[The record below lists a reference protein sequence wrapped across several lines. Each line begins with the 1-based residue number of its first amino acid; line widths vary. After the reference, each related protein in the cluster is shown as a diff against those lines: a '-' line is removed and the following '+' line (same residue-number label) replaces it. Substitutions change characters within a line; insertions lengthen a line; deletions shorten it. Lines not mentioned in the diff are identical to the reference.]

1 MIDNLDIYTMGN
13 IKGFGVILRIF
24 MLLALVSFAAC
35 DKVAEDIMSEDNV
48 VNIMLDIDQL
58 TLESASIR
66 VRHDGA
72 SDQNWVYMNTQD
84 LESDAA
90 TLIYSKVAKELEL
103 TGEIVANRG
112 QNKSLTVSALAP
124 KSYYRFIC
132 SVIDEVT
139 GMPVGD
145 VAEITYRTRRD
156 PNLFEL
162 NANWSVT
169 RGERTYDT
177 KEGTEYDNFKCN
189 SNDDATYVVVTLKDS
204 DFEAYY
210 RSEIRALFE
219 DYQSSIGIEEGS
231 SKWNSIVSRGDIN
244 WQEPRLRSGDWH
256 LFMIGLDPDG
266 ELSGLYQSYGFNIE
280 QEVATD
286 EYNRWI
292 GNWTVSDMSGTEYFD
307 ITIIPSEN
315 NMWYYMGGWESTN
328 IYAFDTFDPA
338 LMPELFFDKMTGKL
352 YFVSQYVNTM
362 ISDTESVDFY
372 FSGTFTYGQTYV
384 LGQEVLNFKMAQT
397 TFVSADYTEA
407 RIEGQNFVQSGMT
420 FPIEQICYLYYNGG
434 SPGAISMIIPRLPL
448 RLIRK

>member
-1 MIDNLDIYTMGN
+1 MGN
-13 IKGFGVILRIF
+13 INRIKAIF
-24 MLLALVSFAAC
+24 RVLMVLSLLSLVSC
-35 DKVAEDIMSEDNV
+35 DKVVDDYVSDENV
-48 VNIMLDIDQL
+48 VKIMLDIDQL

-72 SDQNWVYMNTQD
+72 SDLNWVYMNTAD
-84 LESDAA
+84 LVTEAA
-90 TLIYSKVAKELEL
+90 DLIENKVVKELEL

-132 SVIDEVT
+132 SAIDQVS
-139 GMPVGD
+139 GMPVGE

-162 NANWSVT
+162 NSNWSVT
-169 RGERTYDT
+169 RGERSYDT
-177 KEGTEYDNFKCN
+177 KEGTEYDNFKCS

-210 RSEIRALFE
+210 KSEIRALFE
-219 DYQSSIGIEEGS
+219 DYQSSFGIEEGS

-286 EYNRWI
+286 EYNRWL
-292 GNWTVSDMSGTEYFD
+292 GTWAVADMSGSEYFD

-328 IYAFDTFDPA
+328 VYAFDTFDPA
-338 LMPELFFDKMTGKL
+338 LMPELFFDKMTGRL

-397 TFVSADYTEA
+397 SFVNADYTEA
-407 RIEGQNFVQSGMT
+407 RIESQNFVQSGME

-434 SPGAISMIIPRLPL
+434 SPGAISLIIPTLPL

>member
-1 MIDNLDIYTMGN
+1 MGN
-13 IKGFGVILRIF
+13 INRIRAIF
-24 MLLALVSFAAC
+24 RVLMVLSLLSLVSC
-35 DKVAEDIMSEDNV
+35 DKVVDDYVSDENV
-48 VNIMLDIDQL
+48 VKIMLDIDQL

-72 SDQNWVYMNTQD
+72 SDLNWVYMNTAD
-84 LESDAA
+84 LVTEAA
-90 TLIYSKVAKELEL
+90 DLIENKVVKELEL

-132 SVIDEVT
+132 SAIDQVS
-139 GMPVGD
+139 GMPVGE

-162 NANWSVT
+162 NSNWSVT
-169 RGERTYDT
+169 RGERSYDT
-177 KEGTEYDNFKCN
+177 KEGTEYDNFKCS

-210 RSEIRALFE
+210 KSEIRALFE
-219 DYQSSIGIEEGS
+219 DYQSSFGIEEGS
-231 SKWNSIVSRGDIN
+231 SKWNSIVSRGDID

-286 EYNRWI
+286 EYNRWL
-292 GNWTVSDMSGTEYFD
+292 GTWTVADMSGSEYFD

-328 IYAFDTFDPA
+328 VYAFDTFDPA
-338 LMPELFFDKMTGKL
+338 LMPELFFDKMTGRL

-397 TFVSADYTEA
+397 SFVNADYTEA
-407 RIEGQNFVQSGMT
+407 RIESRNFVQSGME
-420 FPIEQICYLYYNGG
+420 FPIEQICYLYYNGS
-434 SPGAISMIIPRLPL
+434 SPGAISLIIPTLPL
-448 RLIRK
+448 RLIKK

>member
-1 MIDNLDIYTMGN
+1 MGN
-13 IKGFGVILRIF
+13 INRIRAIF
-24 MLLALVSFAAC
+24 RVLMVLSLLPFVSC
-35 DKVAEDIMSEDNV
+35 DKVVDDYVSDENIV
-48 VNIMLDIDQL
+48 KIMLDIDQL

-72 SDQNWVYMNTQD
+72 SDLNWVYMNTAD
-84 LESDAA
+84 LVTQAA
-90 TLIYSKVAKELEL
+90 DLIENKVVKELEL

-132 SVIDEVT
+132 SAIDQVS
-139 GMPVGD
+139 GMPVGE

-162 NANWSVT
+162 NENWSIT
-169 RGERTYDT
+169 RGERTYDS
-177 KEGTEYDNFKCN
+177 KEGVEYDNFNCN

-210 RSEIRALFE
+210 KSDVRALFE
-219 DYQSSIGIEEGS
+219 DYQSSFGIEEGS
-231 SKWNSIVSRGDIN
+231 SKWNNIVSKGDIE

-286 EYNRWI
+286 EYNRWL
-292 GNWTVSDMSGTEYFD
+292 GTWAVADMSGTEYFD

-315 NMWYYMGGWESTN
+315 NMWYYMGGWESSN
-328 IYAFDTFDPA
+328 VYAFDTNDPA
-338 LMPELFFDKMTGKL
+338 LMPELFFDKMSGKM

-384 LGQEVLNFKMAQT
+384 LGQEVLNFKMAQSS
-397 TFVSADYTEA
+397 FINSDCSEA
-407 RIEGQNFVQSGMT
+407 RIEGQNFTQSGMA

-434 SPGAISMIIPRLPL
+434 SPGAISLIIPTLPL

>member
-1 MIDNLDIYTMGN
+1 MGN
-13 IKGFGVILRIF
+13 INKFAVVFRVF
-24 MLLALVSFAAC
+24 MILALLPFVAC
-35 DKVAEDIMSEDNV
+35 DKVGNDIVSEGDF

-72 SDQNWVYMNTQD
+72 LDLNWVYMNTQD

-90 TLIYSKVAKELEL
+90 ELINNKVAKELEL

-112 QNKSLTVSALAP
+112 QNKSLTVSALAA

-132 SVIDEVT
+132 SAIDEVS
-139 GMPVGD
+139 GMPVGE

-156 PNLFEL
+156 PDLFEL
-162 NANWSVT
+162 NTNWSIT
-169 RGERTYDT
+169 RGERTYDS
-177 KEGTEYDNFKCN
+177 KEGSEFDNFKCN
-189 SNDDATYVVVTLKDS
+189 SSDDATYVVVTLKDA
-204 DFEAYY
+204 DFETYY
-210 RSEIRALFE
+210 KSEIRALFE
-219 DYQSSIGIEEGS
+219 DYQSSFGFEEGS
-231 SKWNSIVSRGDIN
+231 SKWNNVLSQGDIT

-256 LFMIGLDPDG
+256 LFMIGLDKDG

-280 QEVATD
+280 QETPTD
-286 EYNRWI
+286 EYNRWL

-328 IYAFDTFDPA
+328 IYDFDTFDPA

-362 ISDTESVDFY
+362 ISETESVDFY

-397 TFVSADYTEA
+397 TFVNIDYTEA
-407 RIEGQNFVQSGMT
+407 RIESQNFVQSGMT

-434 SPGAISMIIPRLPL
+434 NPGAISMIIPTLPL
-448 RLIRK
+448 KLIKK

>member
-1 MIDNLDIYTMGN
+1 MGN
-13 IKGFGVILRIF
+13 INRIKAIF
-24 MLLALVSFAAC
+24 RVLMVLSLLSLVSC
-35 DKVAEDIMSEDNV
+35 DKVVDDYVSDENV
-48 VNIMLDIDQL
+48 VKIMLDIDQL

-72 SDQNWVYMNTQD
+72 SDLNWVYMNTAD
-84 LESDAA
+84 LVTEAA
-90 TLIYSKVAKELEL
+90 DLIENKVVKELEL

-132 SVIDEVT
+132 SAIDQVS
-139 GMPVGD
+139 GMPVGE

-162 NANWSVT
+162 NSNWSVT
-169 RGERTYDT
+169 RGERSYDT
-177 KEGTEYDNFKCN
+177 KEGTEYDNFKCS

-210 RSEIRALFE
+210 KSEIRALFE
-219 DYQSSIGIEEGS
+219 DYQSSFGIEEGS

-286 EYNRWI
+286 EYNRWL
-292 GNWTVSDMSGTEYFD
+292 GTWAVADMSGSEYFD

-328 IYAFDTFDPA
+328 VYAFDTFDPA
-338 LMPELFFDKMTGKL
+338 LMPELFFDKMTGRL

-397 TFVSADYTEA
+397 SFVNADYTEA
-407 RIEGQNFVQSGMT
+407 RIESQNFVQSGME

-434 SPGAISMIIPRLPL
+434 SPGAISLIIPTLPL
-448 RLIRK
+448 RLIKK

>member
-1 MIDNLDIYTMGN
+1 MGN
-13 IKGFGVILRIF
+13 INRIRTIF
-24 MLLALVSFAAC
+24 RVLMVLSLLPFVSC
-35 DKVAEDIMSEDNV
+35 DKVVDDYVSDENV
-48 VNIMLDIDQL
+48 VKIMLDIDQL

-72 SDQNWVYMNTQD
+72 SDLNWVYMNTSD
-84 LESDAA
+84 LVTEAA
-90 TLIYSKVAKELEL
+90 DLIENKIAKELEL

-132 SVIDEVT
+132 SAIDQVS

-162 NANWSVT
+162 NENWSIT
-169 RGERTYDT
+169 RGERTYDS
-177 KEGTEYDNFKCN
+177 KEGVEYDNFNCN

-210 RSEIRALFE
+210 KSEVRALFE
-219 DYQSSIGIEEGS
+219 DYQSSFGIEEGS
-231 SKWNSIVSRGDIN
+231 SKWNNIVSKGDIA

-286 EYNRWI
+286 EYNRWL
-292 GNWTVSDMSGTEYFD
+292 GTWAVADMSGSEYFD

-315 NMWYYMGGWESTN
+315 NMWYYMGGWESSN
-328 IYAFDTFDPA
+328 VYAFDTNDPS
-338 LMPELFFDKMTGKL
+338 LMPELFFDKMTGKM

-384 LGQEVLNFKMAQT
+384 LGQEVLNFKMAQSS
-397 TFVSADYTEA
+397 FINSECSEA
-407 RIEGQNFVQSGMT
+407 RIEGQNFTQSGMA

-434 SPGAISMIIPRLPL
+434 SPGAISLIIPTLPL
-448 RLIRK
+448 RLIKK

>member
-1 MIDNLDIYTMGN
+1 MGN
-13 IKGFGVILRIF
+13 INKFAVVFHVF
-24 MLLALVSFAAC
+24 MILALLPFVAC
-35 DKVAEDIMSEDNV
+35 DKVGNDIVSEGDF

-72 SDQNWVYMNTQD
+72 LDLNWVYMNTQD

-90 TLIYSKVAKELEL
+90 ELINNKVAKELEL

-112 QNKSLTVSALAP
+112 QNKSLTVSALAA

-132 SVIDEVT
+132 SAIDEVS
-139 GMPVGD
+139 GMPVGE

-156 PNLFEL
+156 PDLFEL
-162 NANWSVT
+162 NTNWSIT
-169 RGERTYDT
+169 RGERTYDS
-177 KEGTEYDNFKCN
+177 KEGSEFDNFKCN
-189 SNDDATYVVVTLKDS
+189 SSDDATYVVVTLKDA
-204 DFEAYY
+204 DFETYY
-210 RSEIRALFE
+210 KSEIRALFE
-219 DYQSSIGIEEGS
+219 DYQSSFGFEEGS
-231 SKWNSIVSRGDIN
+231 SKWNNVLSQGDIT

-256 LFMIGLDPDG
+256 LFMIGLDKDG

-280 QEVATD
+280 QETATD
-286 EYNRWI
+286 EYNRWL

-362 ISDTESVDFY
+362 ISETESVDFY

-397 TFVSADYTEA
+397 TFVNIDYTEA
-407 RIEGQNFVQSGMT
+407 RIESQNFVQSGMT

-434 SPGAISMIIPRLPL
+434 NPGAISMIIPTLPL
-448 RLIRK
+448 KLIKK

>member
-1 MIDNLDIYTMGN
+1 MVLS
-13 IKGFGVILRIF
+13 
-24 MLLALVSFAAC
+24 LLPFVSC
-35 DKVAEDIMSEDNV
+35 DKVVDDYVSDENIV
-48 VNIMLDIDQL
+48 KIMLDIDQL

-72 SDQNWVYMNTQD
+72 SDLNWVYMNTAD
-84 LESDAA
+84 LVTQAA
-90 TLIYSKVAKELEL
+90 DLIENKVVKELEL

-132 SVIDEVT
+132 SAIDQVS
-139 GMPVGD
+139 GMPVGE

-162 NANWSVT
+162 NENWSIT
-169 RGERTYDT
+169 RGERTYDS
-177 KEGTEYDNFKCN
+177 KEGVEYDNFNCN

-210 RSEIRALFE
+210 KSDVRALFE
-219 DYQSSIGIEEGS
+219 DYQSSFGIEEGS
-231 SKWNSIVSRGDIN
+231 SKWNNIVSKGDIE

-286 EYNRWI
+286 EYNRWL
-292 GNWTVSDMSGTEYFD
+292 GTWAVADMSGTEYFD

-315 NMWYYMGGWESTN
+315 NMWYYMGGWESSN
-328 IYAFDTFDPA
+328 VYAFDTNDPA
-338 LMPELFFDKMTGKL
+338 LMPELFFDKMSGKM

-384 LGQEVLNFKMAQT
+384 LGQEVLNFKMAQSS
-397 TFVSADYTEA
+397 FINSDCSEA
-407 RIEGQNFVQSGMT
+407 RIEGQNFTQSGMA

-434 SPGAISMIIPRLPL
+434 SPGAISLIIPTLPL

>member
-1 MIDNLDIYTMGN
+1 MGN
-13 IKGFGVILRIF
+13 INKFAVVFRVF
-24 MLLALVSFAAC
+24 MILALLPFVAC
-35 DKVAEDIMSEDNV
+35 DKVVNDIVSEGDF

-72 SDQNWVYMNTQD
+72 LDLNWVYMNTQD

-90 TLIYSKVAKELEL
+90 ELINNKVAKELEL

-112 QNKSLTVSALAP
+112 QNKSLTVSALAA

-132 SVIDEVT
+132 SAIDEVS
-139 GMPVGD
+139 GMPVGE

-156 PNLFEL
+156 PDLFEL
-162 NANWSVT
+162 NTNWSIT
-169 RGERTYDT
+169 RGERTYDS
-177 KEGTEYDNFKCN
+177 KEGSEFDNFKCN
-189 SNDDATYVVVTLKDS
+189 SSDDATYVVVTLKDA
-204 DFEAYY
+204 DFETYY
-210 RSEIRALFE
+210 KSEIRALFE
-219 DYQSSIGIEEGS
+219 DYQSSFGFEEGS
-231 SKWNSIVSRGDIN
+231 SKWNNVLSQGDIT

-256 LFMIGLDPDG
+256 LFMIGLDKDG

-280 QEVATD
+280 QETATD
-286 EYNRWI
+286 EYNRWL

-362 ISDTESVDFY
+362 ISETESVDFY

-397 TFVSADYTEA
+397 TFVNIDYTEA
-407 RIEGQNFVQSGMT
+407 RIESQNFVQSGMT

-434 SPGAISMIIPRLPL
+434 NPGAISMIIPTLPL
-448 RLIRK
+448 KLIKK

>member
-1 MIDNLDIYTMGN
+1 MDN
-13 IKGFGVILRIF
+13 IKRFGVILRVF
-24 MLLALVSFAAC
+24 MVLALLPFVAC
-35 DKVAEDIMSEDNV
+35 DKVTEDVLSEDDI
-48 VNIMLDIDQL
+48 VNIMLDIDQV

-66 VRHDGA
+66 VRHDGG
-72 SDQNWVYMNTQD
+72 SDQSWVYMNTQD
-84 LESDAA
+84 LETDAA
-90 TLIYSKVAKELEL
+90 VLISGKVAKELEL
-103 TGEIVANRG
+103 TGEIVANKG

-132 SVIDEVT
+132 SVIDDVT

-156 PNLFEL
+156 PDLFEI
-162 NANWSVT
+162 NENWSIT
-169 RGERTYDT
+169 RGERTYDAM
-177 KEGTEYDNFKCN
+177 ESTEYDNFKCN
-189 SNDDATYVVVTLKDS
+189 SNDDATYVVLTLKDS

-210 RSEIRALFE
+210 KNEIRALFE
-219 DYQSSIGIEEGS
+219 DYQSSFGFEEGS
-231 SKWNSIVSRGDIN
+231 SKWNGIVSQGDIT

-286 EYNRWI
+286 EYNRWL
-292 GNWTVSDMSGTEYFD
+292 GTWAVADMSGSEYFD

-328 IYAFDTFDPA
+328 VYSFDTNDPA
-338 LMPELFFDKMTGKL
+338 LMPELFFDKMTGKM

-362 ISDTESVDFY
+362 VSDTEAVDFY

-384 LGQEVLNFKMAQT
+384 LGQEVLNFKMAQSS
-397 TFVSADYTEA
+397 FVNSDYSEA
-407 RIEGQNFVQSGMT
+407 RIEGQKFVQSGME

-434 SPGAISMIIPRLPL
+434 APGAITMIIPTLPL
-448 RLIRK
+448 RLIKK